1 MNTRI
6 LSAAA
11 IAVVALTSA
20 ASAAGFDPALS
31 QSDAASRA
39 AAFAVADTGGYV
51 STPVVDLTQS
61 QQDAAFAARAATGP
75 VVTTHGTV
83 TASAATLDIANGDSS
98 R

>member
-11 IAVVALTSA
+11 IALVAFTSA
-20 ASAAGFDPALS
+20 ASAAFDPALS

-39 AAFAVADTGGYV
+39 TAFAVADTGGYV

-61 QQDAAFAARAATGP
+61 QQDVASAALASAAP
-75 VVTTHGTV
+75 VVTTHGSV
-83 TASAATLDIANGDSS
+83 SANAATLDIVNGDSS